1 MSKKLFLLLLLIPL
15 FLIMLFIIVN
25 YKAILL
31 AIESY
36 NIEDVYMND
45 NKVLTMDFVD
55 KVLEDIENNNYKQYM
70 LDVTDYYITSDFVVF
85 VFDKLGLL
93 DSYLTGIRSKMFAQY
108 IYIFA
113 VMAENKDKQ
122 KYSEMLK
129 YYPIEDIENFTEL
142 TLKFIDKI
150 YDHISIPMFALI
162 GYNFITTDSI
172 ALCYLVMTYN
182 GCNNNDYYLDKYIY
196 TPAEQIVTLYKNKVP
211 MDKLDNTKKNMFYEN
226 VDELYSHINTNV
238 RKITNECGL

>member
-25 YKAILL
+25 YKPILL

-142 TLKFIDKI
+142 TLKL
-150 YDHISIPMFALI
+150 SL
-162 GYNFITTDSI
+162 
-172 ALCYLVMTYN
+172 
-182 GCNNNDYYLDKYIY
+182 
-196 TPAEQIVTLYKNKVP
+196 
-211 MDKLDNTKKNMFYEN
+211 
-226 VDELYSHINTNV
+226 
-238 RKITNECGL
+238 